1 MSEQQD
7 PRRPGIQ
14 AELPLPELPRR
25 VGAPTSEESGRRRLR
40 RRRRRRREDITAPR
54 GLHLLPHLITTG
66 GLFSGFYAIIQA
78 MLGHGDWAA
87 FGIFAA
93 GVCDG
98 LDGRVARL
106 ARSQSRFGMEYDSL
120 ADIVSFGVAPAV
132 LAFSAGHLSTLGRAG
147 WVMSF
152 LFMACAALRLAR
164 FNVAPSAYR
173 GHFEGLPSPAAA
185 GIVAATQL
193 FASYLRE
200 TGYGVDV
207 PEWMVAAGVVTVAV
221 LMVSQIPYRSFKE
234 ISWRQSFGMLVVA
247 VLVFALVAQEPILWL
262 FVIGSLYVL
271 SGPVEWLWRWRSGRS
286 LERLPEPAPTEL
298 QGTQAH

>member
-1 MSEQQD
+1 MSESHGERGSGPQPQ
-7 PRRPGIQ
+7 
-14 AELPLPELPRR
+14 LPLPEPAQRPL
-25 VGAPTSEESGRRRLR
+25 GTAFEEGGRRR
-40 RRRRRRREDITAPR
+40 RRRRRRREDVTAPR

-66 GLFSGFYAIIQA
+66 GLFSGFFAIIQA
-78 MLGHGDWAA
+78 TMGHGDWAA
-87 FGIFAA
+87 FGILAA
-93 GVCDG
+93 ALCDG
-98 LDGRVARL
+98 LDGRIARL

-164 FNVAPSAYR
+164 FNSVPPAYSGR
-173 GHFEGLPSPAAA
+173 FEGLPSPAAA

-193 FASYLRE
+193 FASFLRE
-200 TGYGVDV
+200 SGVEVAV
-207 PEWMVAAGVVTVAV
+207 PEWLVAAGVVIVAV

-247 VLVFALVAQEPILWL
+247 VLVFALVAQEPSLWL
-262 FVIGSLYVL
+262 FVIGSLYVI
-271 SGPVEWLWRWRSGRS
+271 SGPVEWLWRWRSGRR
-286 LERLPEPAPTEL
+286 LERLPNATPTGPQAP
-298 QGTQAH
+298 H

>member
-1 MSEQQD
+1 MSEAQGERGRQT
-7 PRRPGIQ
+7 Q
-14 AELPLPELPRR
+14 AELPLPEPEQGGSLRQ
-25 VGAPTSEESGRRRLR
+25 ADEAGRRR
-40 RRRRRRREDITAPR
+40 RRRRRRREDVTAPR

-66 GLFSGFYAIIQA
+66 GLFSGFFAIIEA

-87 FGIFAA
+87 LGILAA
-93 GVCDG
+93 AVCDA

-164 FNVAPSAYR
+164 FNVAPPSYR
-173 GHFEGLPSPAAA
+173 GRFEGLPSPAAA
-185 GIVAATQL
+185 GVVASTQL
-193 FASYLRE
+193 FVSFLRDA
-200 TGYGVDV
+200 GIAVDV
-207 PEWMVAAGVVTVAV
+207 PEWLIAAGVVTVGV

-234 ISWRQSFGMLVVA
+234 ISWRQSFGALVIA
-247 VLVFALVAQEPILWL
+247 VLIFTVVAQEPVVWL
-262 FVIGSLYVL
+262 FAVVSLYVV

-286 LERLPEPAPTEL
+286 LERIPDPGPTEPH
-298 QGTQAH
+298 GSH